1 MVAEHYRLNALIFGI
16 GYLLCMA
23 ALKVPLVLPLPA
35 IWMNRLQTWIAIPLI
50 LTFGIVQINVHSAL
64 DSLGW
69 LQLAALLLLPIASK
83 LLGNWLGLGWAGAVV
98 CRRQPLARKRAAE
111 YSRLERDRLSQPAA
125 ATTAHQPGAVLC
137 ADADGPG
144 RDPAAGTR
152 RHAPDPLEQ
161 LPPRQGAPVPTVE
174 MERRQV
180 VVIGAGPSGAIAAAL
195 LKRKGHDVL
204 VIERQHF
211 PRFSIGESLLSHCLD
226 FVEEAGMLD
235 AVNAAGFQVKN
246 GAAFAWGER
255 YSAFDFGDTF
265 TTASRPPS
273 RCSAPISTSCWP
285 TRPRLQ
291 GVEIRYGETIVSVDF
306 DPAKPLLGVRREDG
320 SEYRIEAD
328 FVLDASG
335 YGRVLP
341 RLLDLEAPSN
351 FPLRQAVFTH
361 VEDHIDQP
369 DFRPRQD
376 PHHHPPDPARY
387 LVLDHPVQQRPLLGG
402 RGGGGGTLRGPQR
415 RPGRV
420 PARLHRRNPKPGQA
434 SWTTPCGTPRP
445 APSAVTR
452 PTSKPCTGRAFALL
466 GNAAEF
472 LDPVFS
478 SGVTIAMR
486 SASMAAGV
494 LHRQLQGESVDWQS
508 EFAEPLK
515 RGVDT
520 FRCYVEGWYAG
531 TFQDVIY
538 HPGGNAGNPP
548 HDQLD
553 PRRLCLG

>member
-1 MVAEHYRLNALIFGI
+1 M
-16 GYLLCMA
+16 
-23 ALKVPLVLPLPA
+23 
-35 IWMNRLQTWIAIPLI
+35 
-50 LTFGIVQINVHSAL
+50 S
-64 DSLGW
+64 
-69 LQLAALLLLPIASK
+69 
-83 LLGNWLGLGWAGAVV
+83 
-98 CRRQPLARKRAAE
+98 
-111 YSRLERDRLSQPAA
+111 
-125 ATTAHQPGAVLC
+125 
-137 ADADGPG
+137 
-144 RDPAAGTR
+144 
-152 RHAPDPLEQ
+152 
-161 LPPRQGAPVPTVE
+161 TVE

-180 VVIGAGPSGAIAAAL
+180 VIIGAGPSGAIAAAL
-195 LKRKGHDVL
+195 LKRRGHDVL

-235 AVNAAGFQVKN
+235 AVNAAGFQRKN

-265 TTASRPPS
+265 SEGKPTTFQVQRADFDKLL
-273 RCSAPISTSCWP
+273 ADQAA
-285 TRPRLQ
+285 LQ
-291 GVEIRYGETIVSVDF
+291 GVEIRYGQAIANADF
-306 DPAKPLLGVRREDG
+306 TLAKPQLGVQREDG
-320 SEYRIEAD
+320 SEYRVEAD

-351 FPLRQAVFTH
+351 FPVRQAVFTH
-361 VEDHIDQP
+361 IEDRIDSP
-369 DFRPRQD
+369 AFDREKILITT
-376 PHHHPPDPARY
+376 HPSKRDVWFWTIPFSGGRCSVGVVAAAEHFAGRTDDLDACLRGFIDETPSLAGVLQNAVWDTPARTI
-387 LVLDHPVQQRPLLGG
+387 GG
-402 RGGGGGTLRGPQR
+402 YSANVKTLHGP
-415 RPGRV
+415 G
-420 PARLHRRNPKPGQA
+420 
-434 SWTTPCGTPRP
+434 
-445 APSAVTR
+445 
-452 PTSKPCTGRAFALL
+452 FALL

-531 TFQDVIY
+531 TFQDVIFY
-538 HPGGNAGNPP
+538 SEGSSDIRRMISSILAGYAWDQRNPFVSEP
-548 HDQLD
+548 K
-553 PRRLCLG
+553 RRLRMLSEICASPAS

>member
-1 MVAEHYRLNALIFGI
+1 M
-16 GYLLCMA
+16 
-23 ALKVPLVLPLPA
+23 
-35 IWMNRLQTWIAIPLI
+35 
-50 LTFGIVQINVHSAL
+50 S
-64 DSLGW
+64 
-69 LQLAALLLLPIASK
+69 
-83 LLGNWLGLGWAGAVV
+83 
-98 CRRQPLARKRAAE
+98 
-111 YSRLERDRLSQPAA
+111 
-125 ATTAHQPGAVLC
+125 
-137 ADADGPG
+137 
-144 RDPAAGTR
+144 
-152 RHAPDPLEQ
+152 
-161 LPPRQGAPVPTVE
+161 TVE

-235 AVNAAGFQVKN
+235 AVNAAGFQRKN

-265 TTASRPPS
+265 SEGKPTTFQVQRADFDKLL
-273 RCSAPISTSCWP
+273 ADQAA
-285 TRPRLQ
+285 LQ
-291 GVEIRYGETIVSVDF
+291 GVEIRYGEAIAKVDF
-306 DPAKPLLGVRREDG
+306 SLAKPQLGVQREDG

-351 FPLRQAVFTH
+351 FPVRQAVFTH
-361 VEDHIDQP
+361 VEDRIDSP
-369 DFRPRQD
+369 TFDREKILITT
-376 PHHHPPDPARY
+376 HPTKRDVWFWTIPFSGGRCSVGVVAAAEHFEGRTDDLDACLRGFIDETPSLAGVLDNAVWDTPARTI
-387 LVLDHPVQQRPLLGG
+387 GG
-402 RGGGGGTLRGPQR
+402 YSANVKSLHGP
-415 RPGRV
+415 G
-420 PARLHRRNPKPGQA
+420 
-434 SWTTPCGTPRP
+434 
-445 APSAVTR
+445 
-452 PTSKPCTGRAFALL
+452 FALL

-486 SASMAAGV
+486 SASMAADV
-494 LHRQLQGESVDWQS
+494 LHRQLQGEPVDWQS

-531 TFQDVIY
+531 TFQDVIFY
-538 HPGGNAGNPP
+538 TEGSDDIRRMISSILAGYAWDQRNPFVSEP
-548 HDQLD
+548 K
-553 PRRLCLG
+553 RRLRMLSEICASPAPSQQT

>member
-1 MVAEHYRLNALIFGI
+1 V
-16 GYLLCMA
+16 
-23 ALKVPLVLPLPA
+23 
-35 IWMNRLQTWIAIPLI
+35 
-50 LTFGIVQINVHSAL
+50 S
-64 DSLGW
+64 
-69 LQLAALLLLPIASK
+69 
-83 LLGNWLGLGWAGAVV
+83 
-98 CRRQPLARKRAAE
+98 
-111 YSRLERDRLSQPAA
+111 
-125 ATTAHQPGAVLC
+125 
-137 ADADGPG
+137 
-144 RDPAAGTR
+144 
-152 RHAPDPLEQ
+152 
-161 LPPRQGAPVPTVE
+161 TVE

-180 VVIGAGPSGAIAAAL
+180 VIIGAGPSGAIAAAL

-235 AVNAAGFQVKN
+235 AVNAAGFQRKN

-265 TTASRPPS
+265 SEGKPTTFQVQRADFDKLL
-273 RCSAPISTSCWP
+273 ADQAA
-285 TRPRLQ
+285 LQ
-291 GVEIRYGETIVSVDF
+291 GVEIRYGQAIANADF
-306 DPAKPLLGVRREDG
+306 SLAKPQLGVQREDG
-320 SEYRIEAD
+320 SEYRLEAD

-351 FPLRQAVFTH
+351 FPVRQAVFTH
-361 VEDHIDQP
+361 IEDRIENPAFDREKILITTHPTKRDVWFWTIPFSGGRCSVGVVAAAEHFEGRTDDLDACLRSFIDETP
-369 DFRPRQD
+369 SLAGVLDNALWD
-376 PHHHPPDPARY
+376 TPARTI
-387 LVLDHPVQQRPLLGG
+387 GG
-402 RGGGGGTLRGPQR
+402 YSANVKTLHGP
-415 RPGRV
+415 G
-420 PARLHRRNPKPGQA
+420 
-434 SWTTPCGTPRP
+434 
-445 APSAVTR
+445 
-452 PTSKPCTGRAFALL
+452 FALL

-494 LHRQLQGESVDWQS
+494 LHRQLSGEQVDWQS

-531 TFQDVIY
+531 TFQDVIFY
-538 HPGGNAGNPP
+538 TEGSADIRRMISSILAGYAWDQRNPFVSEP
-548 HDQLD
+548 K
-553 PRRLCLG
+553 RRLRMLSEICANTAPSQQT